1 MMRFQ
6 MSWLVVASC
15 TVLLSACARPEEE
28 DVFPDTDRS
37 TTDDNLA
44 LANAAIQPLTPVA
57 SLPGGSVNYSGVLAA
72 SVTGDYTGSLYADLD
87 MTVDFAAFDVTGM
100 VGNVDLID
108 DATGDVVQ
116 DLRGTP
122 ALNGTADQG
131 AIAGQVTG
139 TLTGVGSVTGVSTA
153 SFILGGTTRTG
164 TTPGDT
170 IYGPVIGNTFG
181 GFNLALS
188 NGEFYASAD

>member
-1 MMRFQ
+1 
-6 MSWLVVASC
+6 
-15 TVLLSACARPEEE
+15 
-28 DVFPDTDRS
+28 
-37 TTDDNLA
+37 
-44 LANAAIQPLTPVA
+44 
-57 SLPGGSVNYSGVLAA
+57 
-72 SVTGDYTGSLYADLD
+72 
-87 MTVDFAAFDVTGM
+87 VDFAAFDVTGM